1 MSELKF
7 HMPTRLTYDAE
18 TATPLYTR
26 FIAQPFERG
35 WATTVGNALR
45 RILLSSVPAAAITAV
60 KIGGV
65 LHEFSTIP
73 GVKEDVT
80 HIVLNLKKI
89 PIILQGETSEKILH
103 LKVTGRKDVK
113 AGDFDPDSAV
123 KIVDPECHIATLD
136 ADGDIEMWCRV
147 RMGNGYTTAEDNKE
161 ADLDVHY
168 VYLDSIHSPIR
179 KVNFRI
185 SPARVGRVHTYEKL
199 ELEVWTNGAI
209 KPVEGVA
216 SAADLLLKHA
226 ELFKTE
232 PENAGEAKKEEDSL
246 SVAKI
251 MADDPLDRPV
261 DELDISTRAIN
272 CLKNAN
278 VDTLRKLV
286 LMTEK
291 DILNI
296 KNFGRKSLVDLKKSL
311 GSLGFGLKAGKG
323 E

>member
-7 HMPTRLTYDAE
+7 HMPTRLAYDAE
-18 TATPLYTR
+18 TATPFYTR
-26 FIAQPFERG
+26 FVAQPFERG
-35 WATTVGNALR
+35 WATTVGNAMR
-45 RILLSSVPAAAITAV
+45 RILLSSVPGAAITAV
-60 KIGGV
+60 KIAGV
-65 LHEFSTIP
+65 VHEFSTIP

-80 HIVLNLKKI
+80 HIVLNLKKV
-89 PIILQGETSEKILH
+89 PIILQGVPDKILH
-103 LKVTGRKDVK
+103 LKASGRKDVK
-113 AGDFDPDSAV
+113 AGDFDEDSAV
-123 KIVDPECHIATLD
+123 TVVDPNAHIATLD
-136 ADGDIEMWCRV
+136 NDGEIELWCRV
-147 RMGNGYTTAEDNKE
+147 RAGNGYVTAEDNKE

-168 VYLDSIHSPIR
+168 IILDSIHNPIR

-199 ELEVWTNGAI
+199 DLEVWTNGAI
-209 KPVEGVA
+209 RPLEGVLY
-216 SAADLLLKHA
+216 AADLLLKHI
-226 ELFKTE
+226 ELFKSE
-232 PENAGEAKKEEDSL
+232 PEIAGEAKKDEDAL
-246 SVAKI
+246 TVAKI

-286 LMTEK
+286 QLTEK

-311 GSLGFGLKAGKG
+311 GTLGFSLKGAKG

>member
-7 HMPTRLTYDAE
+7 HMPTHLTYDAE
-18 TATPLYTR
+18 TATPFYTR

-45 RILLSSVPAAAITAV
+45 RILLSSVPGAAITAV

-89 PIILQGETSEKILH
+89 PIILQDSQDRILH
-103 LKVTGRKDVK
+103 LKVAGRKDVK
-113 AGDFDPDSAV
+113 AGDFDADSAV
-123 KIVDPECHIATLD
+123 TIVDPDCHIATLD
-136 ADGDIEMWCRV
+136 ADGDIELWCRV
-147 RMGNGYTTAEDNKE
+147 RVGSGYVTAVDNKE
-161 ADLDVHY
+161 PDLDVHY
-168 VYLDSIHSPIR
+168 VMLDSIHSPIR

-185 SPARVGRVHTYEKL
+185 SPARVGRVYTYEKL
-199 ELEVWTNGAI
+199 ELEVWTNGAVR
-209 KPVEGVA
+209 PAEGVA
-216 SAADLLLKHA
+216 YAADLLLKHA
-226 ELFKTE
+226 ELFKAE
-232 PENAGEAKKEEDSL
+232 PESAGEAKKEEDTL

-251 MADDPLDRPV
+251 RADDPLDRPV

-286 LMTEK
+286 LLTEK

-311 GSLGFGLKAGKG
+311 ATLGFALKASKG